1 LDGARYTLKRH
12 YEIPSHPVDT
22 GAAFRAT
29 TPALFEQLAIWYSN
43 SAAALEAI
51 VSATPGASPIRCW
64 PHHFDIATLI
74 EVAPGKAI
82 NLGMDP
88 GDDYWREPYF
98 YASMSPTPD
107 AAAPRAE
114 LAGNGLWHTRDWI
127 GAVLPASRIDSA
139 NQQAQVDAFIRSAM
153 SACQGLLLGS

>member
-1 LDGARYTLKRH
+1 
-12 YEIPSHPVDT
+12 
-22 GAAFRAT
+22 
-29 TPALFEQLAIWYSN
+29 LFEQLAIWYSN

-98 YASMSPTPD
+98 YASMSPPPD

-153 SACQGLLLGS
+153 GACRGLLLGS